1 MSNLLAFPFKKTFV
15 IPVAQTA
22 QKYIQDNLPDSN
34 PDAFKWD
41 LKEWEALRKRT
52 LSDVI
57 HVDLIPHF
65 LECVIFQAWAVS
77 RLIFVQLPR
86 PAGVHPNEASH
97 GCRYIPREP
106 RTPTETL
113 VIPSDRTGDPVF
125 TSIFVL
131 QHDTHITNKP
141 HIREM
146 WSSLQPGFSL
156 LPDRLRRGQIKS
168 GRT

>member
-22 QKYIQDNLPDSN
+22 RKYIQDNLPDSN

-65 LECVIFQAWAVS
+65 LECVIFQACGRVS
-77 RLIFVQLPR
+77 TNLC
-86 PAGVHPNEASH
+86 PAT
-97 GCRYIPREP
+97 
-106 RTPTETL
+106 TP
-113 VIPSDRTGDPVF
+113 S
-125 TSIFVL
+125 
-131 QHDTHITNKP
+131 
-141 HIREM
+141 
-146 WSSLQPGFSL
+146 WYSS
-156 LPDRLRRGQIKS
+156 
-168 GRT
+168 